1 MKSCFNAKKQMEA
14 KRYHHA
20 PSTRQDKLF
29 KYILTAVKAN
39 KNTVQVKQIN
49 KRILNNPMETN

>member
-1 MKSCFNAKKQMEA
+1 MKYCFNAKKQMEA
-14 KRYHHA
+14 KKYHHK
-20 PSTRQDKLF
+20 PSIRQDKLF

-39 KNTVQVKQIN
+39 KIILKVKQIN